1 MIYENKHV
9 TSNFQKTAYLQK
21 KRIAKRKKWNNAW
34 YLREW
39 DNLNAVLI
47 TIIIG
52 DRILI

>member
-9 TSNFQKTAYLQK
+9 TSNFQKLHIYTK
-21 KRIAKRKKWNNAW
+21 KRIEKGKNETTHDTS
-34 YLREW
+34 EW

>member
-21 KRIAKRKKWNNAW
+21 TEREKKKWNNAW
-34 YLREW
+34 YHREW

>member
-9 TSNFQKTAYLQK
+9 TSNFQKLHIYK
-21 KRIAKRKKWNNAW
+21 KTDREKKKWNNAW